1 MASWCCNVNIFKL
14 FTNPDNMTNINKPSL
29 VKIVLLSAIGFF
41 MFVCMDSLAKFLGGV
56 MPITQAV
63 WGRFFFHFI
72 ALSIYYFIF
81 KPKINLTKNFKIQI
95 LRSILM
101 VTATFFMF
109 NSLQRFDL
117 VDIYVVFFSAPLI
130 VAILS
135 AIFLKDILSLKGLL
149 LMVMSFGSI
158 VYSLGPSMKVLSPE
172 LIFPLVPPLCWA
184 LYQFFTKLI
193 SENNDPFA
201 SIFYTA
207 ITGAIIFSI
216 YVSLNW
222 VPIEKN
228 SYWIL
233 LILLGLAGF
242 VSHFMLIYAIQL
254 SNLSFVTNFQYSQ
267 LVWSTIIN
275 FMIFGVPIDINKIY
289 GVIGIIIFGILFIR
303 IEGKRKKI
311 KV

>member
-1 MASWCCNVNIFKL
+1 
-14 FTNPDNMTNINKPSL
+14 MTNIKKPLL
-29 VKIVLLSAIGFF
+29 VKIILLSGTGFF
-41 MFVCMDSLAKFLGGV
+41 MFVCMDSLAKYLGGV
-56 MPITQAV
+56 MPVTQAV

-72 ALSIYYFIF
+72 ALVIYFFIF
-81 KPKINLTKNFKIQI
+81 RPKINLTKNFKIQI
-95 LRSILM
+95 LRSVLM

-135 AIFLKDILSLKGLL
+135 AIFLKDVLSLKGLL
-149 LMVMSFGSI
+149 LMVMSFGCI
-158 VYSLGPSMKVLSPE
+158 IFSLGPSMKVLSPE

-193 SENNDPFA
+193 SGNNDPFA

-207 ITGAIIFSI
+207 ITGAIIFTI
-216 YVSLNW
+216 YISLNW
-222 VPIEKN
+222 IPLEKN
-228 SYWIL
+228 SYWLL

-242 VSHFMLIYAIQL
+242 ISHFMLIYAIQL

-267 LVWSTIIN
+267 LVWSTVIN
-275 FMIFGVPIDINKIY
+275 FIIFGVPIDINKIY
-289 GVIGIIIFGILFIR
+289 GVIGIIIFGILFVR
-303 IEGKRKKI
+303 TEGKKKKI

>member
-1 MASWCCNVNIFKL
+1 
-14 FTNPDNMTNINKPSL
+14 MTNIKKTPL
-29 VKIVLLSAIGFF
+29 AKIILLSGTGFF
-41 MFVCMDSLAKFLGGV
+41 MFVCMDSLAKYLGGV

-72 ALSIYYFIF
+72 ALVIYFFIF
-81 KPKINLTKNFKIQI
+81 KPKINLKKNFKIQI
-95 LRSILM
+95 LRSVLM

-130 VAILS
+130 VAMLS
-135 AIFLKDILSLKGLL
+135 AIFLKDVLSLKGLL
-149 LMVMSFGSI
+149 LMVMSFGCI
-158 VYSLGPSMKVLSPE
+158 IFSLGPSMKVLSPE

-193 SENNDPFA
+193 SGNNDPFA

-207 ITGAIIFSI
+207 ITGAIIFTI

-222 VPIEKN
+222 APLEKN
-228 SYWIL
+228 SYWLL

-242 VSHFMLIYAIQL
+242 ISHFMLIYAIQL

-267 LVWSTIIN
+267 LVWSTVIN
-275 FMIFGVPIDINKIY
+275 FIIFGVPIDINKIY

-303 IEGKRKKI
+303 TEGKKKKI

>member
-1 MASWCCNVNIFKL
+1 
-14 FTNPDNMTNINKPSL
+14 MTQNKKAPL
-29 VKIVLLSAIGFF
+29 LKIVLLASTGFF
-41 MFVCMDSLAKFLGGV
+41 MFVCMDSLAKFLGSV
-56 MPITQAV
+56 MPVTQAV

-72 ALSIYYFIF
+72 AMGVYFLIF
-81 KPKINLTKNFKIQI
+81 RPKINLTKNFKIQI
-95 LRSILM
+95 LRSVLM

-130 VAILS
+130 VAMLS
-135 AIFLKDILSLKGLL
+135 AIFLKDVLSLKGLL
-149 LMVMSFGSI
+149 LMVMSFGCI
-158 VYSLGPSMKVLSPE
+158 IFSLGPSMKVLSPE

-193 SENNDPFA
+193 SGNNDPFA

-207 ITGAIIFSI
+207 ITGTIIFTI
-216 YVSLNW
+216 YASLNW
-222 VPIEKN
+222 VPLEKN
-228 SYWIL
+228 SHWLL

-242 VSHFMLIYAIQL
+242 ISHFMLIYAIQL

-267 LVWSTIIN
+267 LVWSTVIN
-275 FMIFGVPIDINKIY
+275 FIIFGVPIDIDKIY

-303 IEGKRKKI
+303 TEGKKKKI

>member
-1 MASWCCNVNIFKL
+1 
-14 FTNPDNMTNINKPSL
+14 MTNIKKPPL
-29 VKIVLLSAIGFF
+29 VKIILLSSTGFF
-41 MFVCMDSLAKFLGGV
+41 MFVCMDSLAKYLGEV

-72 ALSIYYFIF
+72 ALIIYFFIF
-81 KPKINLTKNFKIQI
+81 RPKINLTKNFKVQI

-130 VAILS
+130 VAMLS
-135 AIFLKDILSLKGLL
+135 AIFLKDVLTLKGLL
-149 LMVMSFGSI
+149 LMVMSFGCI
-158 VYSLGPSMKVLSPE
+158 IFSLGPSMKVLSPE
-172 LIFPLVPPLCWA
+172 LIFPLVPPICWA

-193 SENNDPFA
+193 SGNNDPFA

-207 ITGAIIFSI
+207 ITGAIIFTI

-222 VPIEKN
+222 IPLEKN
-228 SYWIL
+228 SYWLL

-242 VSHFMLIYAIQL
+242 ISHFMLIYAIQL

-267 LVWSTIIN
+267 LVWSTVIN
-275 FMIFGVPIDINKIY
+275 FIIFGVPIDINKIY

-303 IEGKRKKI
+303 TEGKKKKI

>member
-1 MASWCCNVNIFKL
+1 MTQNNKSPLFK
-14 FTNPDNMTNINKPSL
+14 I
-29 VKIVLLSAIGFF
+29 ILLSSSGFF
-41 MFVCMDSLAKFLGGV
+41 MFVCMDSLAKFLGSV
-56 MPITQAV
+56 MPVTQAV

-72 ALSIYYFIF
+72 AMLIYFLIF
-81 KPKINLTKNFKIQI
+81 KPKLNLTKNFKIQI
-95 LRSILM
+95 LRSLLM

-135 AIFLKDILSLKGLL
+135 AYFLKDVLSVKGFL
-149 LMVMSFGSI
+149 LMLLSFGSI
-158 VYSLGPSMKVLSPE
+158 VYSLGPTMKVLSPE

-193 SENNDPFA
+193 SGNNDPFA
-201 SIFYTA
+201 AVFYTA
-207 ITGAIIFSI
+207 IIGTI
-216 YVSLNW
+216 VSSVYISFNW
-222 VPIEKN
+222 TPFEKN
-228 SYWIL
+228 IYWIP
-233 LILLGLAGF
+233 LIIIGIAGF
-242 VSHFMLIYAIQL
+242 VSHFILIYAIQL

-267 LVWSTIIN
+267 LLWSTIIN
-275 FMIFGVPIDINKIY
+275 FLIFGVPFDLNKIF

-303 IEGKRKKI
+303 TEGKKKKI

>member
-1 MASWCCNVNIFKL
+1 MTQNNKSPLFK
-14 FTNPDNMTNINKPSL
+14 I
-29 VKIVLLSAIGFF
+29 ILLSSSGFF
-41 MFVCMDSLAKFLGGV
+41 MFVCMDSLAKFLGSV
-56 MPITQAV
+56 MPVTQAV

-72 ALSIYYFIF
+72 AMLIYFLIF
-81 KPKINLTKNFKIQI
+81 KPKLNLTKNFKIQI
-95 LRSILM
+95 LRSLLM

-109 NSLQRFDL
+109 NSLQRFEL

-135 AIFLKDILSLKGLL
+135 DYFLKDVLSVKGFL
-149 LMVMSFGSI
+149 LMLLSFGSI

-193 SENNDPFA
+193 SGNNDPFA
-201 SIFYTA
+201 AVFYTA
-207 ITGAIIFSI
+207 IIGTI
-216 YVSLNW
+216 VSSVYISFNW
-222 VPIEKN
+222 VPFEKN
-228 SYWIL
+228 IYWIP
-233 LILLGLAGF
+233 LIIMGIAGF
-242 VSHFMLIYAIQL
+242 VSHFILIYAIQL

-267 LVWSTIIN
+267 LLWSTIIN
-275 FMIFGVPIDINKIY
+275 FLIFGVPFDLNKIF

-303 IEGKRKKI
+303 TEGKKKKI

>member
-1 MASWCCNVNIFKL
+1 MTQNNKSPLFK
-14 FTNPDNMTNINKPSL
+14 I
-29 VKIVLLSAIGFF
+29 ILLSSSGFF
-41 MFVCMDSLAKFLGGV
+41 MFVCMDSLAKFLGSV
-56 MPITQAV
+56 MPVTQAV

-72 ALSIYYFIF
+72 AMLIYFLIF
-81 KPKINLTKNFKIQI
+81 KPKLNLTKNFKIQI
-95 LRSILM
+95 LRSLLM

-135 AIFLKDILSLKGLL
+135 AYFLKDVLSLKGFL
-149 LMVMSFGSI
+149 LMLLSFGSI

-193 SENNDPFA
+193 SGNNDPFA
-201 SIFYTA
+201 AVFYTA
-207 ITGAIIFSI
+207 IIGTI
-216 YVSLNW
+216 VSSVYISFNW
-222 VPIEKN
+222 VPLEKN
-228 SYWIL
+228 IYWIP
-233 LILLGLAGF
+233 LIIMGIAGF
-242 VSHFMLIYAIQL
+242 VSHFILIYAIQL

-267 LVWSTIIN
+267 LLWSTIIN
-275 FMIFGVPIDINKIY
+275 FLIFGVPFDLNKIF

-303 IEGKRKKI
+303 TEGKKKKI

>member
-1 MASWCCNVNIFKL
+1 
-14 FTNPDNMTNINKPSL
+14 MTNINKPSL
-29 VKIVLLSAIGFF
+29 VKIILLSGTGFF
-41 MFVCMDSLAKFLGGV
+41 MFVCIDSLAKYLGGV

-72 ALSIYYFIF
+72 ALVIYFLIF
-81 KPKINLTKNFKIQI
+81 RPKINLTKNFKIQI
-95 LRSILM
+95 LRSLLM

-130 VAILS
+130 VAMLS
-135 AIFLKDILSLKGLL
+135 AIFLKDVLSLKGLL
-149 LMVMSFGSI
+149 LMVMSFGCI
-158 VYSLGPSMKVLSPE
+158 IFSLGPSMKVLSPE

-193 SENNDPFA
+193 SGNNDPFA

-207 ITGAIIFSI
+207 ITGAIIFTI
-216 YVSLNW
+216 YISLNW
-222 VPIEKN
+222 APLEKN
-228 SYWIL
+228 SYWLL

-267 LVWSTIIN
+267 LVWSTVIN
-275 FMIFGVPIDINKIY
+275 FIIFGVPIDINKIY
-289 GVIGIIIFGILFIR
+289 GLIGIIIFGILFIR
-303 IEGKRKKI
+303 TEGSKNKI
-311 KV
+311 RVNN

>member
-1 MASWCCNVNIFKL
+1 MTQNNKSPLFK
-14 FTNPDNMTNINKPSL
+14 I
-29 VKIVLLSAIGFF
+29 ILLSSSGFF
-41 MFVCMDSLAKFLGGV
+41 MFVCMDSLAKFLGSV
-56 MPITQAV
+56 MPVTQAV

-72 ALSIYYFIF
+72 AMLIYFLIF
-81 KPKINLTKNFKIQI
+81 KPKLNLTKNFKIQI
-95 LRSILM
+95 LRSLLM

-135 AIFLKDILSLKGLL
+135 AYFLKDVLSVKGFL
-149 LMVMSFGSI
+149 LMLLSFGSI

-193 SENNDPFA
+193 SGNNDPFA
-201 SIFYTA
+201 AVFYTA
-207 ITGAIIFSI
+207 IIGTI
-216 YVSLNW
+216 VSSVYISFNW
-222 VPIEKN
+222 IPFEKN
-228 SYWIL
+228 IYWIP
-233 LILLGLAGF
+233 LIIMGIAGF
-242 VSHFMLIYAIQL
+242 VSHFILIYAIQL

-267 LVWSTIIN
+267 LLWSTIIN
-275 FMIFGVPIDINKIY
+275 FLIFGVPFDLNKIF

-303 IEGKRKKI
+303 TEGKKKKI